1 MSNLP
6 RFAEWTEDV
15 SPEPLTLIESSD
27 TPLFLKIRPIGQ
39 HGRKFII
46 DLDQCQVHLSGE
58 GEATLVIE
66 VRPNQE

>member
-6 RFAEWTEDV
+6 RFAEWDNDV
-15 SPEPLTLIESSD
+15 SLEPITLIESSD
-27 TPLFLKIRPIGQ
+27 SPPFLKIRPIGQ

-66 VRPNQE
+66 VRPNDE